1 MCPLL
6 CRYVSSLQGWFIV
19 AVRASDERFL
29 GQGNVLVG
37 EGQSFIMPLREK
49 NIVMR

>member
-6 CRYVSSLQGWFIV
+6 CCYDLVKVGSLWLLELLVNGFP
-19 AVRASDERFL
+19 
-29 GQGNVLVG
+29 GQGNVLID

-49 NIVMR
+49 NITR